1 MAKHGVDVAK
11 YQGTID
17 WKKVK
22 SAGVDFCILQAGYGR
37 SATQKDPTFESNYK
51 NAKAAKLNVGV
62 YWYSYAVSEADA
74 VQEAQACLQVI
85 KGKQFEYP
93 VYYDIEEQA
102 QFNRGKSFCDAIA
115 KAFCDTLEKAG
126 YYAGIYTG
134 RYAAQHYFSQ
144 NTFKRYALW
153 VAEYGGKLNYSGDY
167 GIWQNSSTWRVSGIN
182 GNVDHDYSYVD
193 YPSIIKKAGLNGF
206 KATKTETKTETKKT
220 TKTDTKKKTEVKT
233 AAKKDT
239 YYTVAK
245 GDTLSGIA
253 QKYGTTWQKLA
264 KANNLVN
271 PDVIYAGQK
280 IKIV

>member
-22 SAGVDFCILQAGYGR
+22 GAGVDFCILQAGYGR
-37 SATQKDPTFESNYK
+37 STTQKDPTFESNYK
-51 NAKAAKLNVGV
+51 NAKAAGLNVGV
-62 YWYSYAVSEADA
+62 YWYSYAVSADDARTEAK
-74 VQEAQACLQVI
+74 ACIEII

-93 VYYDIEEQA
+93 IYYDIEEQS
-102 QFNRGKSFCDAIA
+102 QFNKGRSFCDSIA
-115 KAFCDTLEKAG
+115 KAFCDELEKAG
-126 YYAGIYTG
+126 YFAGIYTG
-134 RYAAQHYFSQ
+134 RYAAQNYFSAS
-144 NTFKRYALW
+144 TFKRYALW
-153 VAEYGGKLNYSGDY
+153 IAEYGGKLNYTGDY

-193 YPSIIKKAGLNGF
+193 YPSIIKNAGLNGF
-206 KATKTETKTETKKT
+206 KKKTETKKADAK
-220 TKTDTKKKTEVKT
+220 KTDTKKKTEVKT
-233 AAKKDT
+233 APKKDT
-239 YYTVAK
+239 YYTVVS

-264 KANNLVN
+264 KANSLVD

>member
-22 SAGVDFCILQAGYGR
+22 SAGVDFCIIQAGYGR
-37 SATQKDPTFESNYK
+37 STTQKDPYFEQNYK
-51 NAKAAKLNVGV
+51 NAKAAGLNVGV

-153 VAEYGGKLNYSGDY
+153 VAEYGGRLNYSGDY

-220 TKTDTKKKTEVKT
+220 TKTDTKKKTETKT
-233 AAKKDT
+233 ATKKDT

>member
-17 WKKVK
+17 WKNVK

-37 SATQKDPTFESNYK
+37 STSQKDPTFESNYK
-51 NAKAAKLNVGV
+51 NAKAAGLNVGV
-62 YWYSYAVSEADA
+62 YWYSYAVSADDARTEAK
-74 VQEAQACLQVI
+74 ACIEII

-93 VYYDIEEQA
+93 IYYDIEEQA
-102 QFNRGKSFCDAIA
+102 QFNRGKSFCDSIA
-115 KAFCDTLEKAG
+115 KAFCDELEKAG
-126 YYAGIYTG
+126 YFAGIYTG

-193 YPSIIKKAGLNGF
+193 YPSIIKNAGLNGF
-206 KATKTETKTETKKT
+206 KKKTEAKKTDTKKT
-220 TKTDTKKKTEVKT
+220 DAKKKTEVKT
-233 AAKKDT
+233 PVKKDT
-239 YYTVAK
+239 YYTVVS

-264 KANNLVN
+264 KANGLVD